1 MIKHY
6 AFVTVLSFV
15 IVILFGGGAT
25 AQQAVGNSDTIKA
38 KVQKRIENGKKKV
51 VVEMTNGSKIKGH
64 IIAAEAD
71 SFTLAM
77 LGSNQTSVIPYRD
90 VAKVKGTGWPT
101 SSKIAIGVGAASAA
115 TLIILYAAFQAATRN
130 N

>member
-6 AFVTVLSFV
+6 AIVAILSFF
-15 IVILFGGGAT
+15 ILSAQGAA
-25 AQQAVGNSDTIKA
+25 AQQAAGDSEDTVKS
-38 KVQKRIENGKKKV
+38 KVQKRLDNGKRKV
-51 VVEMTNGSKIKGH
+51 VVEMTNGTKIKGN
-64 IIAAEAD
+64 ITSAEAD
-71 SFTLAM
+71 SFNLAM
-77 LGSNQTSVIPYRD
+77 LGSNQTSVIHYRD

-115 TLIILYAAFQAATRN
+115 TLIIIYVAFQNATRN